1 MLATLRKISNRLFRL
16 AINKKLQRR
25 LTNHRMSVIASNC
38 NGALILHDLKEAF
51 RSPFVNLY
59 LEPADFIRY
68 LQNPRH
74 YQQTEP
80 VFEQTDKPYPV
91 AKLDDIRLYFVHYHS
106 EREAREKWLSR
117 SARIDW
123 DNLFVMMTDRDGCTQ
138 QNIADFDALPYPN
151 KVIFTH
157 KAYPQFAS
165 AYYIR
170 GFENQ
175 SEVGDL
181 FEFSGW
187 FGKKYYDQFDYV
199 AWFNRNHG

>member
-1 MLATLRKISNRLFRL
+1 MFAILRKISNRLFRPV
-16 AINKKLQRR
+16 INKKLQRR
-25 LTNHRMSVIASNC
+25 LKNHRMSVIAGNC
-38 NGALILHDLKEAF
+38 NGALILHDLNEQF

-74 YQQTEP
+74 YQQVELI
-80 VFEQTDKPYPV
+80 FEATDKPYPV
-91 AKLDDIRLYFVHYHS
+91 GKLDDIRLYFVHYHS
-106 EREAREKWLSR
+106 EREARDKWIAR
-117 SARIDW
+117 SARINW
-123 DNLFVMMTDRDGCTQ
+123 DNLFVIMTDRDGCSE
-138 QNIADFDALPYPN
+138 QNMADFDALPYEN

-165 AYYIR
+165 AYYVR

-175 SEVGDL
+175 PEVGDL